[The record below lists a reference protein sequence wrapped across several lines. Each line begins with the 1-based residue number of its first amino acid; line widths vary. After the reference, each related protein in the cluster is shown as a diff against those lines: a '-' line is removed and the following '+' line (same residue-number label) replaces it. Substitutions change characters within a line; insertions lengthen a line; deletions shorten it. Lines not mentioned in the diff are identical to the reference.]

1 MTFSLNNN
9 FLFHEL
15 NSRVYFLVVFK
26 KSSTENDI
34 SKLGEQK
41 TVGFYNSML
50 EKISNEEYMNN

>member
-50 EKISNEEYMNN
+50 EKISNEEYMNY

>member
-34 SKLGEQK
+34 WKLGEQK